1 MRRSR
6 QINIRRVN
14 SYLETIKVYFC
25 ESIDLEKEYKKKL
38 FNKFEDYTIF
48 YENYI
53 DFVKN
58 FAKDIDDLYNR
69 KLLSDEMKNFVY
81 NSITAYHNE
90 VKTNGEEVSKNW
102 IVEEKED
109 K

>member
-6 QINIRRVN
+6 QINIRRIN

-58 FAKDIDDLYNR
+58 FAKDIDDLYSR
-69 KLLSDEMKNFVY
+69 KLLSDEMKTFVY
-81 NSITAYHNE
+81 NSINAYHDE

-102 IVEEKED
+102 IVEEKEN